1 MLKGREAR
9 RTPSVM
15 VLRGFM
21 SVPDSPIFEPPDDVN
36 VPIWRYMEFAKFVA
50 MLEYSGVF
58 FSRINRLGDPYE
70 GALSTPTAQM
80 IEAQATDHIMRWRE
94 GSLKYVVVSCWH
106 MNYHESAG
114 MWKLYSNC
122 DNAIAIRST
131 YPALRA
137 CLGGHV
143 QVGVVK
149 YLDYANER
157 MPNED
162 QLLDAI
168 MHKRKSYE
176 HERELRAVNWIAPS
190 DVMKSRHEE
199 GEDAQASSL
208 LPAPPEHGVWET
220 LDLNC
225 LIDRVYTSPMADH
238 WLRELVQ
245 RLCARYGL
253 QKEIERSRILDRPG
267 Y

>member
-1 MLKGREAR
+1 MADAES
-9 RTPSVM
+9 T
-15 VLRGFM
+15 
-21 SVPDSPIFEPPDDVN
+21 IFTPPDDPEL
-36 VPIWRYMEFAKFVA
+36 PIWRYMEFAKFAA
-50 MLEYSGVF
+50 MLEYSGLF

-70 GALSTPTAQM
+70 GALSTPTAQVLA
-80 IEAQATDHIMRWRE
+80 EQATDHIMRWRE

-131 YPALRA
+131 YPALRV
-137 CLGGHV
+137 CLSEKI
-143 QVGVVK
+143 QIGVVK
-149 YLDYANER
+149 YLDYAHER

-162 QLLDAI
+162 HILDAI

-176 HERELRAVNWIAPS
+176 HERELRAVNWITPG
-190 DVMKSRHEE
+190 DVTQVQQRET
-199 GEDAQASSL
+199 GDPRTPSL
-208 LPAPPEHGVWET
+208 LPKPPEHGVWET

-225 LIDRVYTSPMADH
+225 LIDRIYTAPAADH
-238 WLRELVQ
+238 WLKDLVQ
-245 RLCARYGL
+245 RLCDRYGVE
-253 QKEIERSRILDRPG
+253 KEIERSRILDQPG